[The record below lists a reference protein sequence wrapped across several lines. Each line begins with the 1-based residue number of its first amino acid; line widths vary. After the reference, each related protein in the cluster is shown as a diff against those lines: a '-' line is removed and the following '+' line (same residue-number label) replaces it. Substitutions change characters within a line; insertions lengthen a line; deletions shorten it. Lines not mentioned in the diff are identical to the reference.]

1 MMNLDQALKQSLRLR
16 LEKWHDFRRHIAFRC
31 KVVFQYHL
39 SNRGYFG
46 KVLFN
51 HHDGTLQ
58 LKVQSS
64 PRFPDHHQLIRH
76 YYTLGP
82 N

>member
-1 MMNLDQALKQSLRLR
+1 
-16 LEKWHDFRRHIAFRC
+16 
-31 KVVFQYHL
+31 VFQYHL

-58 LKVQSS
+58 LKVQ
-64 PRFPDHHQLIRH
+64 
-76 YYTLGP
+76 
-82 N
+82 